1 MSTIVRSAS
10 PGPISARTWWA
21 LRFGSSRRNRL
32 PPGGSSS
39 AIRAAAAAPVTAA
52 SARLARPP
60 RRAANPARA
69 LAPASSPIGH
79 QKVPFASGSSSTR
92 TSRAPASRSSPA
104 SHSAA
109 RRSPS
114 DADSR
119 GPEQSSSRRSRIHAA
134 SGGREAPVGAL
145 VAMAGNLPALPNI
158 TGMGTGGGVT
168 LFRIRGIRIA
178 VDYSWFVVLFLIIF
192 WLSGFYKDVL
202 DEPKG
207 SSAPYLL
214 AVASATLFF
223 ASILLHELGHA
234 FVARRHNIG
243 VSGITL
249 WMFGGFAR
257 LEKDSDTPGTEF
269 KIAIAGPLVTA
280 AIVVACFLAGLL
292 LAGDEFRHAALAQ
305 SVTRTSGIAAM
316 VSWLGSINLFVLIF
330 NLVPAFPLDGGR
342 IARAIAWWRTGS
354 RNSGTRFAATLG
366 EWFGVLMIIGGLGY
380 FLAYRGDVFGGV
392 WLAFIG
398 FILRGAAKAALAQ
411 TAVTSRIEGIS
422 VADVMDRDPVAIPE
436 GASIEQALD
445 EYFLRYRS
453 PWFPVVDTAQ
463 RFIGLV
469 DRGAADNVPAVE
481 RTSSVVSDVL
491 ARDSGSLTIG
501 EDEPLE
507 SVLGNEALRRLGAL
521 IATDSEGHIRGV
533 LTIDAIGKAL
543 RPVAPG
549 SADTSL

>member
-1 MSTIVRSAS
+1 
-10 PGPISARTWWA
+10 
-21 LRFGSSRRNRL
+21 
-32 PPGGSSS
+32 
-39 AIRAAAAAPVTAA
+39 
-52 SARLARPP
+52 
-60 RRAANPARA
+60 
-69 LAPASSPIGH
+69 
-79 QKVPFASGSSSTR
+79 
-92 TSRAPASRSSPA
+92 
-104 SHSAA
+104 
-109 RRSPS
+109 
-114 DADSR
+114 
-119 GPEQSSSRRSRIHAA
+119 
-134 SGGREAPVGAL
+134 
-145 VAMAGNLPALPNI
+145 MA
-158 TGMGTGGGVT
+158 GGGVT

-202 DEPKG
+202 NEPQG
-207 SSAPYLL
+207 STAPYLL

-280 AIVVACFLAGLL
+280 AIVVACLGAGLL
-292 LAGDEFRHAALAQ
+292 LAGGEVRNAALTQ
-305 SVTRTSGIAAM
+305 SNTQTSGVAAM
-316 VSWLGSINLFVLIF
+316 LGWLGGINLFVLIF

-366 EWFGVLMIIGGLGY
+366 EWFGLILIVGGLGY
-380 FLAYRGDVFGGV
+380 FVAYQGNLVGGI

-411 TAVTSRIEGIS
+411 TEVTSRIEGIS
-422 VADVMDRDPVAIPE
+422 VRDVMERDPVAIPE

-453 PWFPVVDTAQ
+453 PWFPVVDAG
-463 RFIGLV
+463 RHFIGLV

-481 RTSSVVSDVL
+481 RASSVVSDVL
-491 ARDSGSLTIG
+491 AHDSGTLTVG

-507 SVLGNEALRRLGAL
+507 SVLGNESLRRLGAL
-521 IATDSEGHIRGV
+521 IATDSEGRIRGV

-543 RPVAPG
+543 RPIAPG